1 MIRVVIRVWIRVV
14 IRVWIIIRVRVAVN
28 AVTMIVTVKVSA
40 RIMV

>member
-1 MIRVVIRVWIRVV
+1 MIRVV

-28 AVTMIVTVKVSA
+28 AVTMIVRVKVSA